1 MQTIPMPELAAGETY
16 IATLFDAATQT
27 GQHIILLDGDNNEA
41 TWEEQKAWAA
51 SIGGELPTRFEQAL
65 LYAKRKD
72 LFQSDWYWSGEQHAV
87 DSDFAWYQGFG
98 YGYQLSNGTD
108 NELRARAVRRLAI

>member
-1 MQTIPMPELAAGETY
+1 MQTISMPELAAGETY

-65 LYAKRKD
+65 LYAKHKD
-72 LFQSDWYWSGEQHAV
+72 LFQVNWYWSGEQYV
-87 DSDFAWYQGFG
+87 VYSDYAWCQGFG
-98 YGYQLSNGTD
+98 YGTHFRNYTGL
-108 NELRARAVRRLAI
+108 ELRARAVRRLAI